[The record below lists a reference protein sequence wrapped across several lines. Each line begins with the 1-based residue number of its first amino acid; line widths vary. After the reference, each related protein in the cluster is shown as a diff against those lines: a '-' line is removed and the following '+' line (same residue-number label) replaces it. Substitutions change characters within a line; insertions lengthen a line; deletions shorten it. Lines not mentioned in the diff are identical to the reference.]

1 MDESQV
7 ASLSDWSVSM
17 RLLGDYAG
25 RLITNG
31 YEAYVQVVRQNGITQ
46 TGCWAHAGR
55 KCVDEKVQSKGK
67 TGKANSR
74 SASST
79 PLRDRSR

>member
-31 YEAYVQVVRQNGITQ
+31 YEAYVQVVRQNGIT
-46 TGCWAHAGR
+46 
-55 KCVDEKVQSKGK
+55 
-67 TGKANSR
+67 
-74 SASST
+74 
-79 PLRDRSR
+79 